1 MIGELEEDVA
11 GGGDVGWVE
20 GDGYG
25 VGDAGLKGV
34 VIGEDDSLQE
44 IEGDCWLWGLKYE
57 HHCDE

>member
-1 MIGELEEDVA
+1 MIRELEEDVA

-34 VIGEDDSLQE
+34 VIGEDDSLEE
-44 IEGDCWLWGLKYE
+44 IEGDC
-57 HHCDE
+57 